1 MNRIKFYTRVVCSD
15 IKWIDKTSQEIL
27 YAKYKTDSTSA
38 VSKVPRLVY
47 AKYTKYIDDTLHVQN
62 MVFGSHSHLW
72 LSPPRYFLSRSF
84 ASALSG
90 YGAFAI
96 CSCIDLCYYFIIFWQ
111 RNVTKGKMFIWFFIE
126 TWISQDPNPSQIYKF
141 MQKVEMTSQPL
152 ENLF

>member
-1 MNRIKFYTRVVCSD
+1 
-15 IKWIDKTSQEIL
+15 
-27 YAKYKTDSTSA
+27 
-38 VSKVPRLVY
+38 
-47 AKYTKYIDDTLHVQN
+47 

-141 MQKVEMTSQPL
+141 MQKVEMTSKPL
-152 ENLF
+152 ENLFWKFSSKIHFTVWCSLSIIKNYKYSWLFFFHSLETIIGTQSA